1 MFVGET
7 CCEPDNSDG
16 LQPRRV
22 GKQLTEV
29 DVVGAFQLVLDQ
41 NPGVS
46 ADIFAKDV
54 GAEGA
59 DRFLLSFQFQ
69 IDSQGFSQD
78 F

>member
-16 LQPRRV
+16 LQTRRV
-22 GKQLTEV
+22 SKQLTEV
-29 DVVGAFQLVLDQ
+29 DVVGAFQLVFDQ

-46 ADIFAKDV
+46 ADILAKNV

-59 DRFLLSFQFQ
+59 DRLLLSFKFQ
-69 IDSQGFSQD
+69 IDPESFPQNF
-78 F
+78 